1 MTKHRRW
8 FIVGIALALVGVLVA
23 GISIVGGNF
32 SVRGYVAD
40 KFQRS
45 RANDIDDDAMAYTS
59 GKTPSA
65 VAAQITKAWEP
76 ADEVVDASGVYLRY
90 SNDSVVI
97 LPAAV
102 GSLILVEDVRT
113 ARHRYSGH
121 TGGYWGWGSG
131 NGVRGGGPG
140 SGK

>member
-8 FIVGIALALVGVLVA
+8 FTVGIVLAVVGALVA
-23 GISIVGGNF
+23 GWAILYGNF
-32 SVRGYVAD
+32 SVRGYVDD

-45 RANDIDDDAMAYTS
+45 ASNDIGDDAVAYASNNAPT
-59 GKTPSA
+59 A

-90 SNDSVVI
+90 ADDAVVI

-102 GSLILVEDVRT
+102 GSLILIEDIDS
-113 ARHRYSGH
+113 ARRRYSGH

-131 NGVRGGGPG
+131 NTIRGGGPG